1 VSSDEPS
8 REQQEARVAILDAY
22 LLAAGR
28 RQEVFDIAAES
39 ESPHDARH
47 ALAQLL
53 DVSEDAASAVLEL
66 RLLRFTKTEQTT
78 LRVERDSI
86 RGRLDRGL

>member
-28 RQEVFDIAAES
+28 RQEVIDIAAES
-39 ESPHDARH
+39 ESPEDARH
-47 ALAQLL
+47 SVAQLL

-86 RGRLDRGL
+86 RGRLDRCL

>member
-1 VSSDEPS
+1 V
-8 REQQEARVAILDAY
+8 
-22 LLAAGR
+22 
-28 RQEVFDIAAES
+28 
-39 ESPHDARH
+39 
-47 ALAQLL
+47 AQLP

-66 RLLRFTKTEQTT
+66 RLVRFTKTEQTT